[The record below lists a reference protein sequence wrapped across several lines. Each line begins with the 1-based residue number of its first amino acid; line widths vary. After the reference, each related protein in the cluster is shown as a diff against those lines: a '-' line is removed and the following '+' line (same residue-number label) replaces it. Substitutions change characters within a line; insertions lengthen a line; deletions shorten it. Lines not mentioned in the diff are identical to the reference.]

1 MCGHTER
8 VAPDTAAPI
17 KTHARVQ
24 PAPLSR
30 PPANPLPPPSPHP
43 HPTTPTHDPHRRQA
57 LTNRKIF
64 VFGELL
70 FMDNMQALRDTEHA
84 EYLRLLE
91 LFAYGTY
98 SQYLAQRDQYPD
110 MNAAQVSGGHP
121 GPGPE
126 PEPRL
131 STARATPHA
140 RTPHPDHHHHHPL
153 HPLRAQTEKL
163 RQLSIVSLAHT
174 QKKVPYEVLQAE
186 LAINNVRELED
197 LIIDTI
203 YTGLVTGKMD
213 QTTGVLKVKSAVPR
227 DVKPEDVDAMITKL
241 RDWRDKCDAILK
253 TMAASQAHAAAERDE
268 HAKAKVAV
276 AEEIGDVKKNLKDRP
291 PTDRGEG
298 GGRYAGDEMDVDR
311 PNRRLASRG
320 KRSRVPYADSHSRS

>member
-1 MCGHTER
+1 MG
-8 VAPDTAAPI
+8 
-17 KTHARVQ
+17 
-24 PAPLSR
+24 
-30 PPANPLPPPSPHP
+30 
-43 HPTTPTHDPHRRQA
+43 
-57 LTNRKIF
+57 
-64 VFGELL
+64 
-70 FMDNMQALRDTEHA
+70 
-84 EYLRLLE
+84 
-91 LFAYGTY
+91 
-98 SQYLAQRDQYPD
+98 
-110 MNAAQVSGGHP
+110 
-121 GPGPE
+121 GPE

-131 STARATPHA
+131 STARSTPHA
-140 RTPHPDHHHHHPL
+140 RTPPPTHPL
-153 HPLRAQTEKL
+153 PPSLLHAQTEKL

-227 DVKPEDVDAMITKL
+227 DVKPEDVDAMISKL
-241 RDWRDKCDAILK
+241 TDWRDKCDAILK

-268 HAKAKVAV
+268 HAKAKLAV
-276 AEEIGDVKKNLKDRP
+276 AEEIDDVKKNLKDRL
-291 PTDRGEG
+291 PTDLREG
-298 GGRYAGDEMDVDR
+298 GSRYAGDEMDVDR